1 MKLFRYFLLLFS
13 AAQIVSCGKQTET
26 LNIITAKELY
36 PIKVGKIFTYRLDST
51 VVATFGASLQKT
63 YYLAK
68 DSVESSFLD
77 NQGRQSYRIFRYITD
92 TLASKPYQ
100 YSATY
105 YAVIDS
111 NKIEYVDNNLRFITL
126 VNPVSETTTWKGNSY
141 INTTTNSTNYFLNNW
156 QYQYQDID
164 VPYTVKKG
172 SINNTVTV
180 LQQDESSSPTFNPN
194 FYYNKTYSV
203 EVYAKGVGL
212 IYKDF
217 LHYTYQVTPSKY
229 YETGSYGIRLSLVDY
244 K

>member
-1 MKLFRYFLLLFS
+1 MQFFRYLLLLLV
-13 AAQIVSCGKQTET
+13 ATQIVSCGKQTET
-26 LNIITAKELY
+26 LNIIAAKELY
-36 PIKVGKIFTYRLDST
+36 PIQVGKTFTYRLDST
-51 VVATFGASLQKT
+51 VVATFGASLQKKS
-63 YYLAK
+63 YLAK

-100 YSATY
+100 YTATY

-111 NKIEYVDNNLRFITL
+111 NKIEYVDNNLRFITV
-126 VNPVSETTTWKGNSY
+126 VNPVSANTTWKGNSY
-141 INTTTNSTNYFLNNW
+141 INTTTNGDNYFLNNW
-156 QYQYQDID
+156 QYQYQKIYAA
-164 VPYTVKKG
+164 YTVKKG
-172 SINNTVTV
+172 SINNTVTI
-180 LQQDESSSPTFNPN
+180 LQQDESSSPVFDPN
-194 FYYNKTYSV
+194 FYHNKTYSV
-203 EVYAKGVGL
+203 EVYAKGIGL